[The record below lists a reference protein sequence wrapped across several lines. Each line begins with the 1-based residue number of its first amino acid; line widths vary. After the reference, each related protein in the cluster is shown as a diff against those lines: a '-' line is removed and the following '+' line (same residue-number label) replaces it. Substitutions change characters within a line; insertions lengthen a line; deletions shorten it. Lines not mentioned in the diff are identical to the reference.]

1 MYTALFSLPQI
12 HAEVMGIYLVWSWI
26 FNRITWKQTE
36 LDNNSVCI
44 KRTCVFDLN
53 SYKIASLI
61 NILDPCRLTKSFSLK
76 ITGIPQMYKLK
87 VSEMRKTVN
96 KMKSRLYHKEVLK
109 FFYIWWWRGWQS
121 HVMQC
126 FKIIC
131 KLRVIKITT
140 HNFVLFTNE
149 GFFYSVLFFFLL
161 SIEAKT
167 KPILY

>member
-1 MYTALFSLPQI
+1 M
-12 HAEVMGIYLVWSWI
+12 
-26 FNRITWKQTE
+26 
-36 LDNNSVCI
+36 
-44 KRTCVFDLN
+44 
-53 SYKIASLI
+53 I

-96 KMKSRLYHKEVLK
+96 KMKSRLYHKEVLN
-109 FFYIWWWRGWQS
+109 FFFIWWWRGWQS

-149 GFFYSVLFFFLL
+149 GFFYSLCYFFFIKYRSKNQTNLILILTTIICMKDVDYFTKYKNLEHKFLHLVIKIKKILL
-161 SIEAKT
+161 FEVK
-167 KPILY
+167 